1 MYKIYNNEIKITQ
14 NLKGGVTAANIVGIE
29 DIRTQIFNGSNKFK
43 RQYLNKNDVKHIVPL
58 NGNNIDFETLTDA
71 TQIEADIKLIAQAF
85 FVDSSNENDPEN
97 EAYTIFNKN
106 VNDFINPSNPPEL
119 QTYTPINPT
128 TLEQK
133 KKAKT
138 FNMNVLR
145 YAMSWAKE
153 IELYDAVNEKLLTHK
168 EYMEKMFKDPSTV
181 PSADPGRSLQPLFDD
196 APFKAIIK
204 GLEYF
209 LNNPEYAGI
218 KKHCD
223 TMYPKIVSKHSLP
236 HWMGFGGGY
245 DNLKYSLDGGV
256 LSTLIRVPDL
266 AKHYKAQLSVLESKL
281 KMSNKTLS
289 SVSKN
294 KINTVIDQLEKHE
307 KFLKDTFELLRNSPL
322 IDENKVDFEA
332 HETKLKK
339 AKMSLRKH
347 DRYRSFLTDIIK
359 TINDANESLKPKAY
373 FS

>member
-1 MYKIYNNEIKITQ
+1 MVKAIGNDIDKLNNVFFDGNE
-14 NLKGGVTAANIVGIE
+14 NNFANGKY
-29 DIRTQIFNGSNKFK
+29 QMFK
-43 RQYLNKNDVKHIVPL
+43 STSDFDLN
-58 NGNNIDFETLTDA
+58 A
-71 TQIEADIKLIAQAF
+71 
-85 FVDSSNENDPEN
+85 DSSIKAKSDQ
-97 EAYTIFNKN
+97 FNKN
-106 VNDFINPSNPPEL
+106 I
-119 QTYTPINPT
+119 
-128 TLEQK
+128 
-133 KKAKT
+133 
-138 FNMNVLR
+138 LR

-153 IELYDAVNEKLLTHK
+153 IELYDYETKGLLSYEK
-168 EYMEKMFKDPSTV
+168 YMEKLFGGDGTTAPTNSGKHAED
-181 PSADPGRSLQPLFDD
+181 LFDLLGNTGGSGRKRQTE
-196 APFKAIIK
+196 FKNII
-204 GLEYF
+204 
-209 LNNPEYAGI
+209 NGI
-218 KKHCD
+218 NKLLSIKDYKIVPDECNKW
-223 TMYPKIVSKHSLP
+223 YPKIISEHSLP

-307 KFLKDTFELLRNSPL
+307 KFLKETFELLRNSPF
-322 IDENKVDFEA
+322 IDENKVDFDA
-332 HETKLKK
+332 HKDKLKK

-347 DRYRSFLTDIIK
+347 DRYRSFLIDIIK

>member
-1 MYKIYNNEIKITQ
+1 
-14 NLKGGVTAANIVGIE
+14 
-29 DIRTQIFNGSNKFK
+29 
-43 RQYLNKNDVKHIVPL
+43 
-58 NGNNIDFETLTDA
+58 
-71 TQIEADIKLIAQAF
+71 
-85 FVDSSNENDPEN
+85 
-97 EAYTIFNKN
+97 
-106 VNDFINPSNPPEL
+106 
-119 QTYTPINPT
+119 
-128 TLEQK
+128 
-133 KKAKT
+133 
-138 FNMNVLR
+138 MNVLR

-153 IELYDAVNEKLLTHK
+153 IELYDSVNEKLLTHE
-168 EYMEKMFKDPSTV
+168 EYMAKMFKNSSKPSTTI
-181 PSADPGRSLQPLFDD
+181 GRDLYDLFN
-196 APFKAIIK
+196 AEPFRTIIK
-204 GLEYF
+204 GITKL
-209 LNNPEYAGI
+209 LDSNEYAAI

-223 TMYPKIVSKHSLP
+223 AMYPKIVSKHSLP

-307 KFLKDTFELLRNSPL
+307 KFLKETFELLRNSPF
-322 IDENKVDFEA
+322 IDENKVDFDA
-332 HETKLKK
+332 HKDKLKK

-347 DRYRSFLTDIIK
+347 DRYRSFLIDIIK

>member
-14 NLKGGVTAANIVGIE
+14 NLKGGATTATAISKAVDISTIFSADKKKFEKDISILRDGDLKHVVPLDGVSIDFKNLNQDMVEAIERDIDKLYNVFFQDGDNSPTSANY
-29 DIRTQIFNGSNKFK
+29 QIFDNISN
-43 RQYLNKNDVKHIVPL
+43 LNL
-58 NGNNIDFETLTDA
+58 NASPTDKKISD
-71 TQIEADIKLIAQAF
+71 Q
-85 FVDSSNENDPEN
+85 
-97 EAYTIFNKN
+97 FNKN
-106 VNDFINPSNPPEL
+106 I
-119 QTYTPINPT
+119 
-128 TLEQK
+128 
-133 KKAKT
+133 
-138 FNMNVLR
+138 LR

-153 IELYDAVNEKLLTHK
+153 IELYDYENKGLLSYENYMKKLFGGDGTTQPTKSGTDAQKLFTLLNNTTTGAGKKAK
-168 EYMEKMFKDPSTV
+168 E
-181 PSADPGRSLQPLFDD
+181 
-196 APFKAIIK
+196 FKAIINGINK
-204 GLEYF
+204 LLSIKEYKIVPDEC
-209 LNNPEYAGI
+209 N
-218 KKHCD
+218 KW
-223 TMYPKIVSKHSLP
+223 YPKIVSNHSLP

-332 HETKLKK
+332 HQTKLKK